1 MGLFM
6 AYSRSNVLL
15 FRAALVTAMSVI
27 MYLATTQLDVPVV
40 DKLNDKVTHIMAFY
54 ALAMLEDFSFPR
66 VEFGLSKVLT
76 LIAYGVLIEFVQY
89 FIPYRTASA
98 YDLMADAV
106 GILVYVASTPALKQ
120 IPYLRRRWSGSPL
133 PG

>member
-1 MGLFM
+1 MS
-6 AYSRSNVLL
+6 YSRSDVLL

-27 MYLATTQLDVPVV
+27 MYLATTKLNIPVV

-66 VEFGLSKVLT
+66 VEFGLTKVLT
-76 LIAYGVLIEFVQY
+76 LMAYGVFIEFVQY
-89 FIPYRTASA
+89 FIPYRTASV

-120 IPYLRRRWSGSPL
+120 IPYLRRRWSVSPL
-133 PG
+133 SG